1 MDGEQRACPAEQ
13 VGSVAEQRFG
23 EAATMQLCSED
34 KVG

>member
-13 VGSVAEQRFG
+13 VGSVAVQHFG
-23 EAATMQLCSED
+23 EAATVQLCSED